1 MTDPGLEL
9 QGAIVAA
16 LKASAV
22 AGGRIYDQVP
32 QSTDFPYVSIG
43 EMQVI
48 DDDAEYVGGVEVYAT
63 LHVWSRAAGK
73 PEAANIAA
81 AVRGAIH
88 EQDLRLPFW
97 RLVEIRH
104 QSTRLMTDPDGI
116 TAHGVMTFRALAD
129 PA

>member
-16 LKASAV
+16 LHAAGV
-22 AGGRIYDQVP
+22 AGGRVYDEVP
-32 QSTDFPYVSIG
+32 QAAAFPYVSIG
-43 EMQVI
+43 EMQVV
-48 DDDAEYVGGVEVYAT
+48 DDDAEMVGGAEVYAT
-63 LHVWSRAAGK
+63 LHVWSRAPGK
-73 PEAANIAA
+73 PEASALAA
-81 AVRGAIH
+81 AVRAALH

-104 QSTRLMTDPDGI
+104 QSTRIMADPDGK
-116 TAHGVMTFRALAD
+116 TTHGVLTFRALAD

>member
-1 MTDPGLEL
+1 MTDPGIEL

-16 LKASAV
+16 LTAASV
-22 AGGRIYDQVP
+22 AGGRVFDQVP
-32 QSTDFPYVSIG
+32 QAADYPFISIG
-43 EMQVI
+43 EMQVN
-48 DDDAEYVGGVEVYAT
+48 DDDAENVGGVEVYAT
-63 LHVWSRAAGK
+63 LHVWSRATGK
-73 PEAANIAA
+73 PEASRLAA

-104 QSTRLMTDPDGI
+104 QSTRLMTDPDGK
-116 TAHGVMTFRALAD
+116 TTHGVMTFRALAD

>member
-16 LKASAV
+16 LKGASV
-22 AGGRIYDQVP
+22 ADKRIYDQVP

-63 LHVWSRAAGK
+63 LHVWSRTAGK

-81 AVRGAIH
+81 AVRCAIH
-88 EQDLRLPFW
+88 EQELRLPFW

-104 QSTRLMTDPDGI
+104 QSTRLMNDPDGK
-116 TAHGVMTFRALAD
+116 TTHGVMTFRALAD